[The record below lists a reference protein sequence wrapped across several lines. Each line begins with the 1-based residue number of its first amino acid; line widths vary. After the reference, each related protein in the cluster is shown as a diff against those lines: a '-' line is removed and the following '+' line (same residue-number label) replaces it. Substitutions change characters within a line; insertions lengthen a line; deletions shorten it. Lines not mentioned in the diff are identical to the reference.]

1 MKRFFVFLAAAA
13 LTVTATATVP
23 HKAKVPNIPGYV
35 TLKGDCHVHTI
46 FSDATVWPT
55 TRVAE
60 ADYEG
65 LDFIMMTDHCDTR
78 HMKMVAKGYFNG
90 ENVDRNTSYELAA
103 AEGKKR
109 GLMVIHGAELTLGKW
124 IFPGHFNVFFIK
136 DGNKIAECA
145 EAAMDAAAKAGKDEK
160 TQQEEG
166 IIAGLQEARRQGAFI
181 QWNHPDW
188 ETQAHNETKWLPIHD
203 KVFKNGLMDGIEVVN
218 RFSAYDSPAHAWAVE
233 NNLTITAGT
242 DTHKPMFEDV
252 DWACGEFRPM
262 TLVFARDRSEA
273 AIREALDARR
283 TAVWADDCVYGSEE
297 VLVPL
302 FKEIFEISDV
312 KYSEK
317 SLSFT
322 VTNNSSI
329 PLRISKAPGSE
340 KVVYPR
346 LKHINSGE
354 QLTISVKGINN
365 TVPMGLTSVDV
376 NFYVDNF
383 ETAPGK
389 PIMVSYH
396 FDIPMKYVKHSDEQ
410 VEISPAFKEV
420 EDKPAIPER
429 PASSRRPTR
438 N

>member
-1 MKRFFVFLAAAA
+1 MKKIIILLAAATVA
-13 LTVTATATVP
+13 VTASATVP
-23 HKAKVPNIPGYV
+23 HKAQIPDIPGYV

-90 ENVDRNTSYELAA
+90 EKVDRNTSYELAL

-109 GLMVIHGAELTLGKW
+109 DLMVIHGAELTLGKW
-124 IFPGHFNVFFIK
+124 IFPGHFNLFFIQ
-136 DGNKIAECA
+136 DGNKIAQAA
-145 EAAMDAAAKAGKDEK
+145 EAAMDEAAKAGKDEK
-160 TQQEEG
+160 TQQETG
-166 IIAGLQEARRQGAFI
+166 IVAGLQEARRQGAFI

-188 ETQAHNETKWLPIHD
+188 ETQAHNDTKWLPIHD
-203 KVFKNGLMDGIEVVN
+203 LVFNSGLMDGIEIVN
-218 RFSAYDSPAHAWAVE
+218 RFSGYDQPAHTWSVE
-233 NNLTITAGT
+233 KKLTITGGT
-242 DTHKPMFEDV
+242 DCHKPMFEDV

-273 AIREALDARR
+273 AIREAMEARR
-283 TAVWADDCVYGSEE
+283 TAVWADNHIYGPEE

-317 SLSFT
+317 SVSFT
-322 VTNNSSI
+322 VTNNSSV
-329 PLRISKAPGSE
+329 PLTLTKAPGSE

-346 LKHINSGE
+346 LKYINAGE
-354 QLTISVKGINN
+354 TVTISVKGINN
-365 TVPMGLTSVDV
+365 TVPMGVNAVDV
-376 NFYVDNF
+376 NFYVNNF
-383 ETAPGK
+383 ETEPGK
-389 PIMVSYH
+389 PIQVGFH

-410 VEISPAFKEV
+410 VEISPAFKEL
-420 EDKPAIPER
+420 EYKPAAPQR
-429 PASSRRPTR
+429 PTNSRPTR
-438 N
+438 K